1 MYFFGLALLVVALPL
16 SKFLMSVSQFYLVGV
31 FILDGIDREKVL
43 DFFGE
48 RNRKSIIL
56 LIVPYS
62 IAWAIEAVIRKFKRF
77 FSSDNLPAVV
87 FSSLYLLHIVG
98 LIHTVDF
105 DYALKDLRIKLPILL
120 LPLIFSTMPTL
131 DRTQFR
137 RLMIIFISAV
147 LLATFISIYFL
158 ISEPVTDIREISKF
172 ISHIRF
178 SLLICIAI
186 LILTYWILKQS
197 IFNLRWKLVFL
208 AVNIWF
214 LAYLIIVTSITG
226 LVILIST
233 GVILLIVLVFQ
244 VTKSW
249 WMKSLYLVFLV
260 VIPITVISYVV
271 SIVNDVYKVH
281 PIDVDKLDKNTAQ
294 GNPYWHDLTNEQIEN
309 GYYVWLYINF
319 DEMREAWNERSDM
332 DFDGLDKRGQELRYT
347 LVRFLTSKGYRK
359 DAEGVNKLTDEEIA
373 LVEKGEAS
381 ILYHERPQLYVRL
394 YKIIWEYQQYQLT
407 GNASGHSVMQRFVY
421 AQTAVSIIK
430 EKPWFGVGTGDLN
443 LAFHEKYKQM
453 NTLLDEQFR
462 WRSHNQF
469 LAISVGFGLV
479 GLVWFLFS
487 LLYPPIVTQRFSDYF
502 YLSFFLVILFSMFAE
517 DTMETQ
523 AGVTIYAF
531 FSSLYLFAKK
541 FHDSF

>member
-1 MYFFGLALLVVALPL
+1 MYFFGLALLVIALPL

-48 RNRKSIIL
+48 RDRKSIIL

-77 FSSDNLPAVV
+77 FSSDNIPAVV
-87 FSSLYLLHIVG
+87 FSSLYLLHILG

-137 RLMIIFISAV
+137 RLMMIFAGAV
-147 LLATFISIYFL
+147 LVATLISIYFL
-158 ISEPVTDIREISKF
+158 LSEPVADIREISKF

-186 LILTYWILKQS
+186 FILTYWILKQS
-197 IFNLRWKLVFL
+197 IFNLKWKLVFL
-208 AVNIWF
+208 AVNTWF
-214 LAYLIIVTSITG
+214 IAYLIIVTSITG
-226 LVILIST
+226 LVILIAT
-233 GVILLIVLVFQ
+233 GIILLIVLVFQ

-260 VIPITVISYVV
+260 VIPITVISFVV

-281 PIDVDKLDKNTAQ
+281 PIDVDRLDKNTAQ

-319 DEMREAWNERSDM
+319 DEMRKAWNERSDM
-332 DFDGLDKRGQELRYT
+332 DFDGPDKRGQELRYT

-373 LVEKGEAS
+373 LVEEGEAS
-381 ILYHERPQLYVRL
+381 ILYHERPHLYVRL

-469 LAISVGFGLV
+469 LAISVGFGLL

-517 DTMETQ
+517 DTIETQ
-523 AGVTIYAF
+523 AGVTIFAF